1 MFPSKLRKFLKKLF
15 YYSDFRLFFRIFI
28 ISLKISY
35 RTSISSGKSLILLAN
50 FRKDKKNKV
59 DTKKIINYVHLF
71 LHLRK
76 KIGLKNTCLTYSILL
91 CRVLRE
97 SGINAR
103 INFASKKE
111 EDLLNKEFPFS
122 GHCWVSVS
130 EKNVSSDWEVIFKY
144 P

>member
-1 MFPSKLRKFLKKLF
+1 MFPSKLRKLLKKLF
-15 YYSDFRLFFRIFI
+15 YYSDFRLFFRILI

-35 RTSISSGKSLILLAN
+35 RTSIFACKSLIPLAN
-50 FRKDKKNKV
+50 FRKNRKNKV
-59 DTKKIINYVHLF
+59 DTKKIVNYVHFF

-91 CRVLRE
+91 CRLLRE

-111 EDLLNKEFPFS
+111 EGLLNKEFPFS
-122 GHCWVSVS
+122 GHCWVSMS
-130 EKNVSSDWEVIFKY
+130 EKDTPGEWEVIFRY